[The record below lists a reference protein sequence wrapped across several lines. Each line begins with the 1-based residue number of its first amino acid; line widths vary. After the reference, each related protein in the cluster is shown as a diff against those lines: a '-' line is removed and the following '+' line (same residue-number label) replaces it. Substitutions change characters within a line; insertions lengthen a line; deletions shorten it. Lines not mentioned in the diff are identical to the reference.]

1 MSLYVLKETSRG
13 KQTLVYKNSREV
25 RLHSAYDPD
34 MEAERAV
41 EGFSTGRATLIAVSG
56 VALGYHLDCL
66 RRKFPDKQI
75 VAIEHDPEVVEIARK
90 VYPRHLEGVT
100 VITSAADLPSVF
112 EEIDIAG
119 FRGIAHYIHRP
130 SYLLY
135 RDFYDTVIRD
145 MGQYASS
152 KISDLLTRF
161 EFEERWIR
169 NILVNARYLFSSA
182 RVLGLFGAFAGCP
195 GIIVSA
201 GPSLRGNVRLLGRMR
216 DRALIV
222 AVDTAAPVLQRN
234 NIVPHIIMT
243 LDAQKYSIKHFLG
256 LRENGAALCADMVCY
271 PPVVRS
277 YRGPRILSTTSKYYT
292 SSGGELKRETTPIMG
307 WIEKYAG
314 PVGDIQ
320 SGGSVSTSAFDLLLN
335 LGCTPIILVGQD
347 LAYTGR
353 EIHCSGTY
361 HNDEWL
367 ARTSRLSNLDTINQ
381 NVVRK
386 RKIKYVPAYGGAG
399 LVISDFV
406 MDLYRG
412 WFEDSAGK
420 VGVPVI
426 NATEGGARIANTDE
440 RPLLGLIDQHPVRT
454 PSPGALLE
462 RLYSGAGNGKPDRL
476 AKAMKD
482 VINELEKVRETAAR
496 ALSDRNEARAV
507 EEMVN
512 SPDVSLILKPFLR
525 KAHTFLARYG
535 VSPEES
541 EQLMLKDIHSAAI
554 RLIPALEKS
563 LRELLSINNR

>member
-1 MSLYVLKETSRG
+1 MSLYVLKETSGG

-34 MEAERAV
+34 LEAERAV
-41 EGFSTGRATLIAVSG
+41 DAFSTGRATMIAVSG

-75 VAIEHDPEVVEIARK
+75 VAIEHDPEVVTIARR

-100 VITSAADLPSVF
+100 VITSSAGLSSVF

-135 RDFYDTVIRD
+135 KDFYDAIIRD
-145 MGQYASS
+145 MGQYVSS

-169 NILVNARYLFSSA
+169 NILANAKYLFTSA
-182 RVLGLFGAFAGCP
+182 RVLGLFSAFDGCP
-195 GIIVSA
+195 GVIVSA

-234 NIVPHIIMT
+234 NIDPHIIMT

-256 LRENGAALCADMVCY
+256 LRGNGAALLADMVCY
-271 PPVVRS
+271 PTVIRS

-307 WIEKYAG
+307 WIEKYAD
-314 PVGDIQ
+314 PIGDIQ

-335 LGCTPIILVGQD
+335 LGCSPIVLVGQD

-367 ARTSRLSNLDTINQ
+367 ARSSRLLNLDTINQ
-381 NVVRK
+381 NVIRK
-386 RKIKYVPAYGGAG
+386 RKIKYVQAYGGAG
-399 LVISDFV
+399 RVISDFV
-406 MDLYRG
+406 LDLYRV

-420 VGVPVI
+420 VKVPVI

-440 RPLLGLIDQHPVRT
+440 RSLQTLIDQYPVRS
-454 PSPGALLE
+454 PSPGEVLE
-462 RLYSGAGNGKPDRL
+462 RAYSGIVRGKRDRL

-482 VINELEKVRETAAR
+482 VIVELEQVRETAAR
-496 ALSDRNEARAV
+496 AQSNRKDASAV
-507 EEMVN
+507 EKMVN
-512 SPDVSLILKPFLR
+512 SPDVSLILAPFLR
-525 KAHTFLARYG
+525 KANTFLARYD

-541 EQLMLKDIHSAAI
+541 ERLMLKDIHSAAV

-563 LRELLSINNR
+563 LRELLSI

>member
-13 KQTLVYKNSREV
+13 KQTLVYKNSREI

-34 MEAERAV
+34 LEAERAV
-41 EGFSTGRATLIAVSG
+41 DGFSAGRASLIAVSG
-56 VALGYHLDCL
+56 IALGYHLDCL
-66 RRKFPDKQI
+66 RRKFPGKQI
-75 VAIEHDPEVVEIARK
+75 VAVEHDAEVVAIARR

-100 VITSAADLPSVF
+100 VITSAAELSSVF

-145 MGQYASS
+145 MGQYVSS

-169 NILVNARYLFSSA
+169 NILANTRYLFTSA
-182 RVLGLFGAFAGCP
+182 RVSGLFGAFAGCP
-195 GIIVSA
+195 GVIVSA

-216 DRALIV
+216 ERALIV
-222 AVDTAAPVLQRN
+222 AVDTAAPVLQKN

-256 LRENGAALCADMVCY
+256 LRENGAVLLADMVCY
-271 PPVVRS
+271 PPAVRS
-277 YRGPRILSTTSKYYT
+277 YRGPLILSTTSKYYT
-292 SSGGELKRETTPIMG
+292 SAGGDLKRETTPIMG
-307 WIEKYAG
+307 WIEKYAA

-320 SGGSVSTSAFDLLLN
+320 SGGSVSTSAFDLLRN
-335 LGCTPIILVGQD
+335 LGCSPIILVGQD

-367 ARTSRLSNLDTINQ
+367 ARTSRLSNLDMINQ
-381 NVVRK
+381 NIIRK
-386 RKIKYVPAYGGAG
+386 RKIKYVPAYGGTG
-399 LVISDFV
+399 TVISDFV
-406 MDLYRG
+406 LDLYRG

-420 VGVPVI
+420 VSVPVI

-440 RPLLGLIDQHPVRT
+440 RSLLALIDRYPVRT
-454 PSPGALLE
+454 PSPAAVLE
-462 RLYSGAGNGKPDRL
+462 LAYSGAGIEKPDRL
-476 AKAMKD
+476 LKAMKN
-482 VINELEKVRETAAR
+482 VIRELEHIRETAAR
-496 ALSDRNEARAV
+496 ALSNGKEARAV

-512 SPDVSLILKPFLR
+512 KPDIRLILMPFLR
-525 KAHTFLARYG
+525 KAHTYLARYG
-535 VSPEES
+535 ASPEES
-541 EQLMLKDIHSAAI
+541 ERLMLKDIQSAAV
-554 RLIPALEKS
+554 RLIPMLEKS
-563 LRELLSINNR
+563 LRTLLSINV